1 MFPTPYLSARMTFF
15 SVLLPLLAG
24 CAETQVK
31 MHTYPADMVYI
42 EDSEVENA
50 MLRLSK
56 YIWSMNDIFDSQEHI
71 AGYNREMILELL
83 ENMEK
88 EALTLGAGSRQ
99 TNHLLID
106 ENIED
111 FRADVRNA
119 RKAIEAVPPN
129 YYLAGRLSGSC
140 LACHV
145 KR

>member
-1 MFPTPYLSARMTFF
+1 
-15 SVLLPLLAG
+15 
-24 CAETQVK
+24 

-50 MLRLSK
+50 MLRLSR

-83 ENMEK
+83 GNMEK

-106 ENIED
+106 ENIEE

-119 RKAIEAVPPN
+119 RKAVEAEPPN

>member
-1 MFPTPYLSARMTFF
+1 MTFF

-24 CAETQVK
+24 CAETEVK

-50 MLRLSK
+50 MLRLSR

-106 ENIED
+106 ENIEE
-111 FRADVRNA
+111 FRADVRGA
-119 RKAIEAVPPN
+119 RKAVEAEPPN

>member
-1 MFPTPYLSARMTFF
+1 MTFF

-24 CAETQVK
+24 CAETEVK
-31 MHTYPADMVYI
+31 MHTYPAGMVYI

-50 MLRLSK
+50 MLRLSR

-83 ENMEK
+83 GNMEK
-88 EALTLGAGSRQ
+88 EALTLGAGARQ

-106 ENIED
+106 ENIEE

-119 RKAIEAVPPN
+119 RKAVEAEPPN

>member
-1 MFPTPYLSARMTFF
+1 MFSTPYLSARITVFG
-15 SVLLPLLAG
+15 VVLPLLAG
-24 CAETQVK
+24 CAETEVK

-42 EDSEVENA
+42 EDSEVESA

-88 EALTLGAGSRQ
+88 EALTLGAGSRA

-111 FRADVRNA
+111 FRADVRDA
-119 RKAIEAVPPN
+119 REAVEAEPPN
-129 YYLAGRLSGSC
+129 YFLAGRLSGSC